1 LRGDTLTLP
10 CDLMEIVDV
19 AIFISTGSIEL
30 DPYCKKET
38 TMVNTTW
45 LKQCMT
51 LTQTVLKRT
60 FA

>member
-1 LRGDTLTLP
+1 
-10 CDLMEIVDV
+10 MEIVDV
-19 AIFISTGSIEL
+19 AIFISTGSIGL

-45 LKQCMT
+45 LQQCMT